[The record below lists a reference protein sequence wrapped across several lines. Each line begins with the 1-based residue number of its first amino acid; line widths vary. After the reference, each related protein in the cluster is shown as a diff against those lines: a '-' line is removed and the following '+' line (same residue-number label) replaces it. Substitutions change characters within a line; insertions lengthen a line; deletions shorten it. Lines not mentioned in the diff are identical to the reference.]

1 MENAVP
7 WHHKVPTDAEYAL
20 ALQEFERAEAE
31 LKAHGL

>member
-1 MENAVP
+1 MENSVP
-7 WHHKVPTDAEYAL
+7 WHHKVPTEAEYTL